1 VTARTIKID
10 NVLAQMKS
18 AVVKYQATV
27 AQKQQQVTDL
37 SHTMLRAINLLVLSL
52 TALFL
57 VVATGQ
63 VLLIYVCWQCVRRGR
78 FPSLRVAE

>member
-57 VVATGQ
+57 VVALP
-63 VLLIYVCWQCVRRGR
+63 VKCC
-78 FPSLRVAE
+78 